1 MRTIRFIP
9 FAHQQDGIAAGFNH
23 CGAASSSGSGWA
35 SSASVGVLLGLN
47 RLSRFGNAR
56 HHLFRPNE
64 SPLEA
69 LGVTTLVLESPVFRR
84 ELVQCASPSL
94 RRRMGQLLRVHALRD
109 VELSSAIDTVSK
121 SAGTVLQQLQWP
133 SRMDQSVDNRMEHLV
148 HVASK
153 ARAAAEMAVEMAGEG
168 GGITCDPLESVRD
181 LFRRIV
187 HVASRA
193 STS

>member
-1 MRTIRFIP
+1 M
-9 FAHQQDGIAAGFNH
+9 
-23 CGAASSSGSGWA
+23 
-35 SSASVGVLLGLN
+35 
-47 RLSRFGNAR
+47 
-56 HHLFRPNE
+56 
-64 SPLEA
+64 
-69 LGVTTLVLESPVFRR
+69 TTLVLESPVFRR

-153 ARAAAEMAVEMAGEG
+153 ARAAAEMAIEMAGE

>member
-1 MRTIRFIP
+1 M
-9 FAHQQDGIAAGFNH
+9 
-23 CGAASSSGSGWA
+23 
-35 SSASVGVLLGLN
+35 LLGLN
-47 RLSRFGNAR
+47 RLSRFGNAK
-56 HHLFRPNE
+56 HHLFPPNE

-121 SAGTVLQQLQWP
+121 SAGTMLQQLQWP